1 LLKRCKLW
9 AKERICCIL
18 FGVSSLLVLIWYL
31 NREEVVYK
39 FTDPSAFEAVPENF
53 DALDEFLLSQKPDP
67 LDRHNITLMMGL
79 ERFTKDNLRRVMQ
92 KNWNTTLFPLYGG
105 SILRPLRRK
114 ILLKV
119 QKRALMSFVSKRF
132 RIRSATLL
140 KCTITQPMMLQKERD
155 LGKLAISSS
164 RTY

>member
-1 LLKRCKLW
+1 
-9 AKERICCIL
+9 
-18 FGVSSLLVLIWYL
+18 LLVLIWYL

-114 ILLKV
+114 IRIEGAEESADV
-119 QKRALMSFVSKRF
+119 IRIEEIPHPISNSFEMYNHAADDAAEGTR
-132 RIRSATLL
+132 
-140 KCTITQPMMLQKERD
+140 PW
-155 LGKLAISSS
+155 
-164 RTY
+164 